1 MAEPERLYAQ
11 AIAALNHSQWRHAQ
25 DLAAQLLRMVPGHAG
40 VHFIAG
46 VAASRL
52 GQHELSLAYL
62 RRATALNPRR
72 ADYSAE
78 LARAYMAGMFMREA
92 LLEADRAL
100 ALSPGDPQ
108 TLDTLGVV
116 YSRANAHER
125 AAQVFARTVGAMPD
139 VAGHRFNL
147 GTALT
152 ATGQIDAAER
162 ELLACLRLEPGHWRA
177 YLALSLLRKQ
187 GEGDNHLQ
195 MLSQRLA
202 DNAGNDD
209 AAMYINLAMS
219 KEYEDM
225 GRYDDAFA
233 RLAEGK
239 RRGGLR
245 RRYVPARDESL
256 FSAMADATAGPVEAS
271 AGHGSREPIFV
282 IGMPRSGTT
291 LVERILSSHP
301 QVLSMGELQNFG
313 VALKRATGSATPPL
327 LDLDTIARGR
337 DLDWNRLG
345 ESYVESTRPM
355 TGTLPRFVDK
365 LPHNFLYA
373 GHIARALPNAS
384 IICLRRNPM
393 DTCLS
398 NFRQLFAQ
406 ETPYYDYSFDLLD
419 TGRYYALFDGLMAHW
434 EKTMPGRI
442 LQVEYEV
449 LVDDQEAQTRRVVAH
464 CGLAWDDA
472 CLRFE
477 ENASPVSTA
486 SAVQVRLPMFRTS
499 MQRWKRYE
507 THLRGLRDLLESRG
521 IAVE

>member
-1 MAEPERLYAQ
+1 MAEPEKLYAQ
-11 AIAALNHSQWRHAQ
+11 AIAALNHSQWREAQ
-25 DLAAQLLRMVPGHAG
+25 DLAAQLLRLVSDHAG
-40 VHFIAG
+40 VHFVAG
-46 VAASRL
+46 VAALRL
-52 GQHELSLAYL
+52 GQNELALAYL

-72 ADYSAE
+72 ADYAAE
-78 LARAYMAGMFMREA
+78 LSRAYLAGMCVREA
-92 LLEADRAL
+92 VLEADRAL
-100 ALSPGDPQ
+100 SLSPADPQ
-108 TLDTLGVV
+108 TLNTLGVV

-125 AAQVFARTVGAMPD
+125 ATKVFARTVEVMPED
-139 VAGHRFNL
+139 ANHRFNL

-152 ATGQIDAAER
+152 ATGDIAGAER
-162 ELLACLRLEPGHWRA
+162 ELLQCLRLDADYWRA

-187 GEGDNHLQ
+187 TEVDNHLR
-195 MLSQRLA
+195 MLEQRLA
-202 DNAGNDD
+202 DSESSDD
-209 AAMYINLAMS
+209 ASMYLNLALS

-225 GRYDDAFA
+225 GRYDDAIP
-233 RLAEGK
+233 RLTEGK
-239 RRGGLR
+239 RRGGAR
-245 RRYVPARDESL
+245 RRYASARDEAL
-256 FSAMADATAGPVEAS
+256 FSAMTEATSGPIPAGI
-271 AGHGSREPIFV
+271 GHDSREPIFV

-313 VALKRATGSATPPL
+313 VTLKRAAGSSTPPL
-327 LDLDTIARGR
+327 LDLDTIARAR
-337 DLDWNRLG
+337 DMDWSRLG
-345 ESYVESTRPM
+345 EAYVESTRPL
-355 TGTLPRFVDK
+355 TGALPRFVDK

-373 GHIARALPNAS
+373 GHIARALPNAG
-384 IICLRRNPM
+384 IVCLRRNPM

-434 EKTMPGRI
+434 EKIMPGRI
-442 LQVEYEV
+442 LQIEYEA
-449 LVDDQEAQTRRVVAH
+449 LVDDQEAQTRRIVAH

-477 ENASPVSTA
+477 ENAAPVSTA
-486 SAVQVRLPMFRTS
+486 SAVQVRSPMFRTS

-507 THLRGLRDLLESRG
+507 THLRGLRDFLESRG